1 MGKLLILV
9 GTPRSGKSTY
19 ANDFIDTLIPE
30 QRVVI
35 NPDSIRIAL
44 HGTSFT
50 MDQLHSNGE
59 LMVKMILRT
68 VVKALYNDG
77 YYVCVDACNCHL
89 EDIKY
94 WLSIDRNAEFK
105 YISTSLEVCKERARQ
120 VYPPLVYTI
129 DAVWG
134 YIVDLVRKNHPDISI
149 RMCGLRSDEEL
160 VNETTI
166 YETLEEIRR
175 NVG

>member
-1 MGKLLILV
+1 MGKLLALV
-9 GTPRSGKSTY
+9 GNCRSGKSTY
-19 ANDFIDTLIPE
+19 AEEWRNDPDGEFRI
-30 QRVVI
+30 VI

-94 WLSIDRNAEFK
+94 WLSIDRNAEFQ
-105 YISTSLEVCKERARQ
+105 YIATPLEVCKERARQ

-134 YIVDLVRKNHPDISI
+134 YIVDLVRKNHPDIAI
-149 RMCGLRSDEEL
+149 RMCGLRSDQEL

-166 YETLEEIRR
+166 YETLEEIRK